1 MLPALLQTA
10 ILSLLS
16 AALPLTATITS
27 TSLSVTIEDGA
38 QKIILDPSAREIE
51 KSLSFHVF
59 AFTSHDELILA
70 ESEGNFSMKEWESL
84 YSTAYRQCCP
94 PDTAIGSDVNMDE
107 ESRNGADLKRFTRS
121 TLEAKVASDLY
132 WK

>member
-16 AALPLTATITS
+16 AALPLAATITS
-27 TSLSVTIEDGA
+27 TSLAIATEDGA
-38 QKIILDPSAREIE
+38 QKIVVDPSAREIE
-51 KSLSFHVF
+51 KSQSFHVF

-70 ESEGNFSMKEWESL
+70 ESQGNFSMKDWEGL
-84 YSTAYRQCCP
+84 YNTAFRQCCP
-94 PDTAIGSDVNMDE
+94 AHTAADNDVDMDE
-107 ESRNGADLKRFTRS
+107 ESHNGTDLKSFTRS
-121 TLEAKVASDLY
+121 TLEAKVASDLH